1 MSMKST
7 GIFDRIPP
15 MTSSS
20 NIQYIDTPSGL
31 DAFCKQIKTAD
42 WIVLDTEFL
51 REKTYYPK
59 LCLLQIATPDTVAC
73 IDPIALDDLSP
84 ILAVI
89 FDEGITKVMH
99 SGRQDME
106 IFFNIHGRPP
116 SPVFDTQIAALLLGY
131 ADQIGYANLVRE
143 MLGIELDKLHTRAD
157 WSLRPLSTDQ
167 LQYAADDVVYLAD
180 IYRKMTAQLTE
191 MGRLAWL
198 SEDFERLASPDLYGN
213 PPEQAWLKVKG
224 GNRLKGDSLAVL
236 QALANWRETT
246 AQRKD
251 RPKGWI
257 LRDDVLIDIARH
269 RPASMDALGKI
280 RGLSEGLVRNSGKVL
295 VALVRDAA
303 DSQPVPFPDSG
314 KRIKPTPDQNAL
326 VDVMMAL
333 VRMSGEQNDLN
344 PAVLASRKQ
353 LEQLVRGD
361 TAINVMQGW
370 RKKFVGEQLA
380 RFLDGDLNL
389 SVVNGK
395 LVAVN

>member
-1 MSMKST
+1 MKSK
-7 GIFDRIPP
+7 GICDPTTP
-15 MTSSS
+15 MTSNP
-20 NIQYIDTPSGL
+20 NIQYIDTPSSL
-31 DAFCKQIKTAD
+31 DAFCTQIRTSD
-42 WIVLDTEFL
+42 WIALDTEFL

-84 ILAVI
+84 VLEVI

-106 IFFNIHGRPP
+106 IFFNIHGKPP

-131 ADQIGYANLVRE
+131 ADQIGYANLVKE

-157 WSLRPLSTDQ
+157 WSLRPLSADQ
-167 LQYAADDVVYLAD
+167 LKYAADDVVYLAD

-198 SEDFERLASPDLYGN
+198 VGDFERLASPDLYSN
-213 PPEQAWLKVKG
+213 PPDQAWLKVKG
-224 GNRLKGDSLAVL
+224 GNRLKGDSLSVL

-257 LRDDVLIDIARH
+257 LRDDALVDIARH
-269 RPASMDALGKI
+269 RPVSMEALGKI

-295 VALVRDAA
+295 VELVRDAA
-303 DSQPVPFPDSG
+303 ARQPVPFPDTG

-353 LEQLVRGD
+353 LEQLVRGETD
-361 TAINVMQGW
+361 INVMQGW

-389 SVVNGK
+389 SVANGK
-395 LVAVN
+395 LVVVN